1 MELNRN
7 NLEMMRIAMNLKF
20 KAGIESYTPRYTELA
35 MVEGDIAHDSI
46 EFPYIEQFDGMR
58 EWLGDRQ
65 FKNLSSKKIRVI
77 EKAFEQS
84 VSIPRR
90 AIETDNWSI
99 YGATASR
106 MGESRE
112 KLWDYLVI
120 QAMANPAAWFD
131 GKAFYAADRKYG
143 SGKKAGVINNTAALA
158 LSFANFG
165 TFFLQMA
172 TFTGSDGFPI
182 ESRPTH
188 LIVGPHLEDTAKVIL
203 EQDKYRDGDGNEV
216 LNPHKGKCKPIVH
229 PLLVGDLQN
238 DWYLGKF
245 DSIMKPLLV
254 MKNKEGALVTLDQ
267 DTDQNVFMRN
277 EVVYGT
283 EAFGNAAALFPHL
296 LGRSRPA
303 PEGEE

>member
-1 MELNRN
+1 MEINRDNLN
-7 NLEMMRIAMNLKF
+7 MMRLAMNLKF
-20 KAGIESYTPRYTELA
+20 KAGVESYTPKYSDLA
-35 MVEGDIAHDSI
+35 MVEGDIAHDAI

-65 FKNLSSKKIRVI
+65 FKNLSTKKIRVT

-90 AIETDNWSI
+90 AIETDNWKI
-99 YGATASR
+99 YGVTASR
-106 MGESRE
+106 MGESSE
-112 KLWDYLVI
+112 KLWDQLVI
-120 QAMANPAAWFD
+120 KAMANPAQWFD
-131 GKAFYAADRKYG
+131 GKAFYCDNRKYG
-143 SGKKAGVINNTAALA
+143 TGKNAGTINNTYDQA
-158 LSFANFG
+158 LSFTAFG

-188 LIVGPHLEDTAKVIL
+188 LIVGPHLEDTARVIL
-203 EQDKYRDGDGNEV
+203 EQDKYRDSNNNEV
-216 LNPHKGKCKPIVH
+216 LNPHKGKCKLIVH
-229 PLLVGDLQN
+229 PLLVGDYQN

-245 DSIMKPLLV
+245 DSIMKPVLL
-254 MKNKEGALVTLDQ
+254 MKNKVGSLVALDR
-267 DTDQNVFMRN
+267 DTDENVFMRN

-303 PEGEE
+303 AD